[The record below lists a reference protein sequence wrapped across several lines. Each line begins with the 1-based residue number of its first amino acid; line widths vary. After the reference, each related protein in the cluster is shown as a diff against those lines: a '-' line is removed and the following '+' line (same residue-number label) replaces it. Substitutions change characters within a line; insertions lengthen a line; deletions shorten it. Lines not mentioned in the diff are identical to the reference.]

1 MRLLITFD
9 HAPNTAV
16 PINYGYL
23 VSSWLY
29 HILGKGNREFATW
42 LHERGYDSQGK
53 QFKLFTFG
61 PLQPRQ
67 YRVEGNFFHLVEGP
81 TRLVVSFM
89 ANEMAPNLIMGLF
102 QESTLLLGQAVLSMR
117 EARLLPAPALTDEA
131 VFELK
136 TPLCLSKNEIDKTYA
151 HYMHPNEPDYA
162 ERLMR
167 NLILKQRAW
176 EGQRQPEPVEVD
188 FPYQFELL
196 SEPRSRLQRV
206 RQVQVRGYTFRFKLQ
221 APTHL
226 LRMGYFAGFGEKNAA
241 MGFGFTDLVVESGE

>member
-1 MRLLITFD
+1 MIQQHLRHLGRFARAGRGLD
-9 HAPNTAV
+9 DETAL
-16 PINYGYL
+16 P
-23 VSSWLY
+23 
-29 HILGKGNREFATW
+29 
-42 LHERGYDSQGK
+42 LHGR
-53 QFKLFTFG
+53 
-61 PLQPRQ
+61 
-67 YRVEGNFFHLVEGP
+67 
-81 TRLVVSFM
+81 
-89 ANEMAPNLIMGLF
+89 
-102 QESTLLLGQAVLSMR
+102 
-117 EARLLPAPALTDEA
+117 DEA

-241 MGFGFTDLVVESGE
+241 MGFGFTDLVVNE